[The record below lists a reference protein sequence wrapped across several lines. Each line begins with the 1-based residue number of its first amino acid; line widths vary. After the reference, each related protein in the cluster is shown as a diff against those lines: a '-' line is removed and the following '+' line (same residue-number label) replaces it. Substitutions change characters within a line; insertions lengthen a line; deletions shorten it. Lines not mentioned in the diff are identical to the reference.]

1 MVKSKND
8 IAFEIL
14 VLLIITLV
22 GLACLIP
29 ILFVISYSLTPM
41 EEMLRNGGFSLI
53 PRNIT
58 FSAYKQM
65 LNDPTLMNAMKVSA
79 FITIVGT
86 AANLVVTLMLAY
98 PLSRSYLP
106 GRKVFVQL
114 IVFTMIFSAGGV

>member
-41 EEMLRNGGFSLI
+41 EESRRAALL
-53 PRNIT
+53 
-58 FSAYKQM
+58 AE
-65 LNDPTLMNAMKVSA
+65 MKRLGV
-79 FITIVGT
+79 
-86 AANLVVTLMLAY
+86 LA
-98 PLSRSYLP
+98 
-106 GRKVFVQL
+106 
-114 IVFTMIFSAGGV
+114 